1 MQKVS
6 VRCPART
13 RDARCFVLTFLGLET
28 PALLDDVSE
37 RRGRAIERPV
47 GLVQALQ
54 DIHGIGAAH
63 RSVCVVSM
71 RGSVSPM
78 EEVAEP
84 LMAVSA

>member
-37 RRGRAIERPV
+37 RRGRAVERPV
-47 GLVQALQ
+47 CLVQALQ
-54 DIHGIGAAH
+54 DIHGTGAAH
-63 RSVCVVSM
+63 RSVCVGM
-71 RGSVSPM
+71 RGSVSPV
-78 EEVAEP
+78 EDVVLVASQDER
-84 LMAVSA
+84 